1 MNIFLLTNCQNYSIM
16 NMKRLIFSYLNIY
29 VIIFLGGEN
38 MGIQEYLN
46 ISKNLKRIRKEKGL
60 TQRELAKK
68 AGIVYS
74 TYSNYENGNRLPK
87 PETIQDI
94 ANALNVSTLDLIE
107 VPFKDSLNSDS
118 APPRPMTKDVSDILS
133 NTEELLRQEGL
144 MFDGEPISEESIN
157 SIISAMKIG
166 MEMAKQNNK
175 KYTPNKYKQKSS
187 HEQTTIKNSSSKEHL
202 TLMAAHNDNADDP
215 EELEKIYEDI
225 ERLKSFSKNP
235 E

>member
-16 NMKRLIFSYLNIY
+16 NMKKLIFSYLNIY

-166 MEMAKQNNK
+166 MEMAKQNK

-225 ERLKSFSKNP
+225 ERLKSFSKNL